1 MVRYLLNPMPKSSR
15 RTFLK
20 SSALTAAAASA
31 GTFFLVPRHVL
42 GGKSSVGSRIIAPS
56 DKLNIAAVGCGGKAD
71 INIRLAHNNGSDN
84 IVALCD
90 VDDRQAQKYRSQFAS
105 APYFQDYRQ
114 LFDKAGKTFDAVI
127 VSTPDHM
134 HAPIAMAAMQLGKHV
149 YVEKPLT
156 HDIYEARML
165 TEAARKYKVVTQM
178 GNQGSS
184 GDATRVIE
192 TAIQR
197 NIIGH
202 IHTVYCWTNRPV
214 WPQGVQSPKDKGESQ
229 PVPAGVNWPLWLGT
243 APDRAYHEAYMPTR
257 WRGYWDFGTGA
268 LGDMG
273 CHFMDVPFRA
283 LKLKYPTS
291 VECSVGS
298 VYADF
303 FKEAFYDDVCP
314 PSSAIHLTF
323 PSNDKKVK
331 EIKFSWFDGGIR
343 PQLPEG
349 VDYNDVF
356 REVDGGIL
364 FFGTKGMLT
373 GGLFGNN
380 PKLLPTSKFSDA
392 DLPKPEK
399 PLVEGK
405 TEGHQQQW
413 VKACK
418 QGYGTYTSSS
428 FDEAGP
434 LAETVLMGNLA
445 TRSYLA
451 REDGKFTG
459 RKKLFWDGDT
469 MKITNFDYANQF
481 VKRRYNGGYTL

>member
-1 MVRYLLNPMPKSSR
+1 MTPFSKKSR
-15 RTFLK
+15 RSFLK
-20 SSALTAAAASA
+20 DSLLATAVAATSSFSI
-31 GTFFLVPRHVL
+31 VPRHVL
-42 GGKSSVGSRIIAPS
+42 GGTRADGSRVIAPS

-71 INIRLAHNNGSDN
+71 FNIQQAYNSGSDN
-84 IVALCD
+84 FVALCD
-90 VDDRQAQKYRSQFAS
+90 VDDRQAKKYRAKFSN
-105 APYFQDYRQ
+105 APYFQDYRE

-184 GDATRVIE
+184 GDATRIIE
-192 TAIQR
+192 TAIQDG
-197 NIIGH
+197 IIGH
-202 IHTVYCWTNRPV
+202 VHTIQCWTNRPV
-214 WPQGVQSPKDKGESQ
+214 WPSGVQSPKDKGESQ
-229 PVPAGVNWPLWLGT
+229 PIPAGVNWPLWLGT
-243 APDRAYHEAYMPTR
+243 APTRPYHEAYMPFR

-283 LKLKYPTS
+283 LKLNYPTS

-303 FKEAFYDDVCP
+303 FKEAFFDDSCP
-314 PSSAIHLTF
+314 PSAAIHLTF

-343 PQLPEG
+343 PPLPEG
-349 VDYNDVF
+349 VAYDDLF
-356 REVDGGIL
+356 RSEDGGML
-364 FFGTKGMLT
+364 FIGTKGMLT
-373 GGLFGNN
+373 GGLFGND
-380 PKLLPTSKFSDA
+380 PKLLLSDKT
-392 DLPKPEK
+392 LPAPKA
-399 PLVEGK
+399 PLVDGK
-405 TEGHQQQW
+405 TDGHQQQW

-418 QGYGTYTSSS
+418 QGYGAYTSSP
-428 FDEAGP
+428 FEQAGP
-434 LAETVLMGNLA
+434 LTETVLMGNLA
-445 TRSYLA
+445 TRSYMA
-451 REDGKFTG
+451 RENGKFTG
-459 RKKLFWDGDT
+459 RKKLLWDGPA
-469 MKITNFDYANQF
+469 MKITNYDYANRF
-481 VKRRYNGGYTL
+481 VRREYNGGYSL

>member
-1 MVRYLLNPMPKSSR
+1 MTSR
-15 RTFLK
+15 RTFIK
-20 SSALTAAAASA
+20 SASVAAAAF
-31 GTFFLVPRHVL
+31 TIVPRHVL
-42 GGKSSVGSRIIAPS
+42 GRGFVAPS

-71 INIRLAHNNGSDN
+71 VNIRLAFNGGTDN

-90 VDDRQAQKYRSQFAS
+90 VDDRQAVKYRAQFPN
-105 APYFQDYRQ
+105 APYFRDFREM
-114 LFDKAGKTFDAVI
+114 LDKAGKTFDAVI

-134 HAPIAMAAMQLGKHV
+134 HAPIAMAAMNMGKHV

-165 TEAARKYKVVTQM
+165 TEAARRNKVVTQM

-184 GDATRVIE
+184 GDSTRYIE
-192 TAIQR
+192 QLIQDKV
-197 NIIGH
+197 IGH
-202 IHTVYCWTNRPV
+202 VHTVYCWTNRPV
-214 WPQGVQSPKDKGESQ
+214 WPQGVQSPKDKKESQ
-229 PVPAGVNWPLWLGT
+229 PVPAEVDWNKWLGT
-243 APDRAYHEAYMPTR
+243 APYRDYHAAYMPFR

-283 LKLKYPTS
+283 LRLKYPTS

-303 FKEAFYDDVCP
+303 FQEAYFDDVCP
-314 PSSAIHLTF
+314 PSSSVHMTF
-323 PSNDKKVK
+323 PSDDRKVK

-343 PQLPEG
+343 PALPDGVTYEQL
-349 VDYNDVF
+349 F
-356 REVDGGIL
+356 ASVDGGML
-364 FFGTKGMLT
+364 FIGTKGMLS
-373 GGLFGNN
+373 GGLFGDNF
-380 PKLLPTSKFSDA
+380 KLWPAEKFANQDMT
-392 DLPKPEK
+392 KPAR

-418 QGYGTYTSSS
+418 EGFGAYTSSG
-428 FDEAGP
+428 FDQAGP
-434 LAETVLMGNLA
+434 LTETVLMGNLA
-445 TRSYLA
+445 TRSFLA

-459 RKKLFWDGDT
+459 RKKLLWDGDT
-469 MKITNFDYANQF
+469 QKITNYDYANQF
-481 VKRRYNGGYTL
+481 VKRTYAGGYTL

>member
-1 MVRYLLNPMPKSSR
+1 MKSSR
-15 RTFLK
+15 RLFIK
-20 SSALTAAAASA
+20 RSALAAATVAS
-31 GTFFLVPRHVL
+31 GQFTLVPRHVL
-42 GGKSSVGSRIIAPS
+42 GGVSARGQRIIAPS
-56 DKLNIAAVGCGGKAD
+56 DKLNMAAIGCGGKAD
-71 INIRLAHNNGSDN
+71 VNIRQAYNKGSDN

-90 VDDRQAQKYRSQFAS
+90 VDDRQAKKYRAQFPN
-105 APYFQDYRQ
+105 APYFQDYRE
-114 LFDKAGKTFDAVI
+114 LLDKAGKTVDAVI

-156 HDIYEARML
+156 HDIYEARMM

-184 GDATRVIE
+184 GDATRIIE
-192 TAIQR
+192 TAIQDKL
-197 NIIGH
+197 IGSV
-202 IHTVYCWTNRPV
+202 HTVYCWTNRPV
-214 WPQGVQSPKDKGESQ
+214 WPQGVRSPKDKGESQ

-243 APDRAYHEAYMPTR
+243 APTRDYHEAYMPTR

-283 LKLKYPTS
+283 LNLKYPTS

-298 VYADF
+298 VYSDF
-303 FKEAFYDDVCP
+303 FVEAFYDDVCP

-323 PSNDKKVK
+323 PSDDRKVK

-343 PQLPEG
+343 PQLPDG
-349 VDYNDVF
+349 VEYSDVF
-356 REVDGGIL
+356 REIDGGML
-364 FFGTKGMLT
+364 FIGTKGMLT

-380 PKLLPTSKFSDA
+380 PTILPVGKA
-392 DLPKPEK
+392 AGKALPAPRK

-405 TEGHQQQW
+405 VDGHQQQW
-413 VKACK
+413 VNACK
-418 QGYGTYTSSS
+418 QGYGAYTSSS
-428 FDEAGP
+428 FDQSGP
-434 LAETVLMGNLA
+434 LTETVLMGNLA

-451 REDGKFTG
+451 REGGKFTG
-459 RKKLFWDGDT
+459 RKKLLWDGDN
-469 MKITNFDYANQF
+469 MRITNFDYANQF
-481 VKRRYNGGYTL
+481 VKRQYNGGYSL

>member
-1 MVRYLLNPMPKSSR
+1 MASR
-15 RTFLK
+15 RRFLQ
-20 SSALTAAAASA
+20 SSALTAAA
-31 GTFFLVPRHVL
+31 FYIVPRHVL
-42 GGKSSVGSRIIAPS
+42 GKGFVAPS
-56 DKLNIAAVGCGGKAD
+56 DKLTIAAVGCGGKAD
-71 INIRLAHNNGSDN
+71 FNIKQAYNGGTDT
-84 IVALCD
+84 IAALCD
-90 VDDRQAQKYRSQFAS
+90 VDDRQAKKYRAQFPN
-105 APYFQDYRQ
+105 APYFQDYRE
-114 LFDKAGKTFDAVI
+114 LLDKAGKTFDAVI

-184 GDATRVIE
+184 GDATRIIE
-192 TAIQR
+192 TAIQ
-197 NIIGH
+197 NQIIGH
-202 IHTVYCWTNRPV
+202 VHTVYCWTNRPV
-214 WPQGVQSPKDKGESQ
+214 WPQGVRSPKDKGESQ

-243 APDRAYHEAYMPTR
+243 APTRDYHEAYMPFR

-314 PSSAIHLTF
+314 PSSVVHLTF
-323 PSNDKKVK
+323 PSEERKVK

-349 VDYNDVF
+349 VAYDDVF
-356 REVDGGIL
+356 RDDNGGIL
-364 FFGTKGMLT
+364 FVGTKGMLT
-373 GGLFGNN
+373 GGLFGND
-380 PKLLPTSKFSDA
+380 PKLLGDKMADKQLPT
-392 DLPKPEK
+392 PEK

-405 TEGHQQQW
+405 TDGHQQQW

-418 QGYGTYTSSS
+418 QGYGAYTSSS
-428 FDEAGP
+428 FDQAGP
-434 LAETVLMGNLA
+434 LTETVLMGNLA

-451 REDGKFTG
+451 REGGKFTG
-459 RKKLFWDGDT
+459 RKKLLWDGDS
-469 MKITNFDYANQF
+469 MRITNYDYANQF
-481 VKRRYNGGYTL
+481 VRRQYNGGYAL

>member
-1 MVRYLLNPMPKSSR
+1 MTSR
-15 RTFLK
+15 RTFIK
-20 SSALTAAAASA
+20 SASLAAAAF
-31 GTFFLVPRHVL
+31 TIVPRHVL
-42 GGKSSVGSRIIAPS
+42 GRGFVAPS

-71 INIRLAHNNGSDN
+71 VNIRLAHNGGTDN

-90 VDDRQAQKYRSQFAS
+90 VDDRQAVKYRGQFPA
-105 APYFQDYRQ
+105 APYFRDYREM
-114 LFDKAGKTFDAVI
+114 LDKAGKTFDAVI

-134 HAPIAMAAMQLGKHV
+134 HAPIAMAAMNMGKHV

-165 TEAARKYKVVTQM
+165 TEAARRNKVVTQM

-184 GDATRVIE
+184 GDSTRYIE
-192 TAIQR
+192 QLIQDQV
-197 NIIGH
+197 IGH
-202 IHTVYCWTNRPV
+202 VHTVYCWTNRPV
-214 WPQGVQSPKDKGESQ
+214 WPQGVQSPKDKKESQ
-229 PVPAGVNWPLWLGT
+229 PVPAEVDWNKWLGT
-243 APDRAYHEAYMPTR
+243 APYRDYHAAYMPFR

-283 LKLKYPTS
+283 LNLKYPTS

-303 FKEAFYDDVCP
+303 FQEAYFDDVCP
-314 PSSAIHLTF
+314 PSSSVHMTF
-323 PSNDKKVK
+323 PSNDRKVK

-343 PQLPEG
+343 PALPDGVTYEQL
-349 VDYNDVF
+349 F
-356 REVDGGIL
+356 ASVDGGML
-364 FFGTKGMLT
+364 FMGTKGMLS
-373 GGLFGNN
+373 GGLFGDNF
-380 PKLLPTSKFSDA
+380 KLWPVEKFAGQDMT
-392 DLPKPEK
+392 KPIR

-418 QGYGTYTSSS
+418 EGFGAYTSSG
-428 FDEAGP
+428 FDQSGP
-434 LAETVLMGNLA
+434 LTETVLMGNLA
-445 TRSYLA
+445 TRSFLA

-459 RKKLFWDGDT
+459 RKKLLWDGDT
-469 MKITNFDYANQF
+469 QKITNYDYANQF
-481 VKRRYNGGYTL
+481 VKRNYAGGYTL